1 MPEKMVSSICHHQ
14 SYYSYLCVGSR
25 KQRQE
30 AGSITG
36 ECLWWLL
43 ASTWRRY
50 PTIAKIKRKVAS
62 CFARVGASSHAFVH
76 TYLKPDRLMN
86 RLICLRQRWR
96 NMGDIQHQ
104 MTATQCV
111 SSSVSVKS
119 SHPFHRPKQEKNQH
133 LGGRRKWIDAYRSM
147 PGAVH
152 ALVIVSDHDR
162 PEVFVH
168 SSTHPQNAVDS

>member
-1 MPEKMVSSICHHQ
+1 MSSSVILTLIC
-14 SYYSYLCVGSR
+14 CVGSR

-76 TYLKPDRLMN
+76 TYLKPDRWLS
-86 RLICLRQRWR
+86 RLSCLRQRWR
-96 NMGDIQHQ
+96 NMGDTQHQ
-104 MTATQCV
+104 MTPTQCV

-133 LGGRRKWIDAYRSM
+133 WVEEENGSM
-147 PGAVH
+147 PT
-152 ALVIVSDHDR
+152 DR
-162 PEVFVH
+162 CQVQC
-168 SSTHPQNAVDS
+168 TH